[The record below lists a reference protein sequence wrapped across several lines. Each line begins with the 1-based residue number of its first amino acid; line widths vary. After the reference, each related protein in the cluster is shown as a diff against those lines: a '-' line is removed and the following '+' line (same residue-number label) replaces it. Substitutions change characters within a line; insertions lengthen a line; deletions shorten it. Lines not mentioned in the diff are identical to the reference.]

1 MESSAQGTANPY
13 KGPAGTLRV
22 LVVDDEE
29 VIRLLIHDALSTDF
43 AIAMVDSA
51 EDAAPYL
58 VHHPPDVLLVD
69 KNLPGMSGI
78 DLLRQSKALRPES
91 EVIVITGYASLGSS
105 IEALRLGAYDYL
117 IKPFDDIEIIVEKVR
132 RAGEKKDM
140 ARERRELNEQVMAT
154 NKKLRFAH
162 DRLKKSYIQTLSSM
176 ITALEAR
183 DAYTRGHSDRVA
195 DYTAMIGRA
204 MGITGESFN
213 NLVDGARLHDLG
225 KIGIRETVLHKTSAL
240 TNEEYA
246 HIKTHPSIGAD
257 IIGKMEAYRHLVSMV
272 RHHHERFDGM
282 GYPDGLVGKSIP
294 LQARIISVADAF
306 DAMTSERPYRRTR
319 TPNEALKEIREV
331 AGTQLDPM
339 VVKTF
344 LSIQSQLDVVLAQS
358 S

>member
-1 MESSAQGTANPY
+1 MVDPY
-13 KGPAGTLRV
+13 KGPEGSYKV

-29 VIRLLIHDALSTDF
+29 VIRLLVHDALVNDF
-43 AIAMVDSA
+43 CIAMVESA
-51 EDAAPYL
+51 EEAVPYL
-58 VHHPPDVLLVD
+58 VHQPPDVLLVD

-78 DLLRQSKALRPES
+78 DLLRQAKALQPEC
-91 EVIVITGYASLGSS
+91 EVMVITGYASLESS

-117 IKPFDDIEIIVEKVR
+117 LKPFDDVEIVVEKVR

-140 ARERRELNEQVMAT
+140 ARERRELNEQVMAA
-154 NKKLRFAH
+154 NKQLRSAH
-162 DRLKKSYIQTLSSM
+162 ERLKKSYIQTLSSM

-183 DAYTRGHSDRVA
+183 DSYTRGHSDRVA
-195 DYTAMIGRA
+195 DYTAMIGKA

-225 KIGIRETVLHKTSAL
+225 KIGIRETVLHKTCAL
-240 TNEEYA
+240 TDEEYA

-257 IIGKMEAYRHLVSMV
+257 IIGKMEAYRHLVPMV
-272 RHHHERFDGM
+272 RHHHERFDGK
-282 GYPDGLVGKSIP
+282 GYPDGLSGKAIP
-294 LQARIISVADAF
+294 LQARIIAVADSF
-306 DAMTSERPYRRTR
+306 DAMTSERPYRKTR

-344 LSIQSQLDVVLAQS
+344 LGIQAQLDTVLAKS

>member
-1 MESSAQGTANPY
+1 MCYIDGGMTDPY
-13 KGPAGTLRV
+13 KGPEGTYKV

-29 VIRLLIHDALSTDF
+29 VIRLLIHDALVEDF
-43 AIAMVDSA
+43 AIAMVESA

-78 DLLRQSKALRPES
+78 DLLRQSKALQPEC
-91 EVIVITGYASLGSS
+91 EVMVITGYASLESS

-117 IKPFDDIEIIVEKVR
+117 LKPFDDVEIVVEKVR
-132 RAGEKKDM
+132 RAGEKRNM
-140 ARERRELNEQVMAT
+140 SRERRELNEQVMAA
-154 NKKLRFAH
+154 NQELRAAQE
-162 DRLKKSYIQTLSSM
+162 RLKKSYIQTLSSM

-195 DYTAMIGRA
+195 EYTAMIGKA
-204 MGITGESFN
+204 MGITGESFK

-240 TNEEYA
+240 TDEEYA
-246 HIKTHPSIGAD
+246 HIKTHPAIGAD
-257 IIGKMEAYRHLVSMV
+257 IIGKMEAYRHLVPMV
-272 RHHHERFDGM
+272 RHHHERFDGR
-282 GYPDGLVGKSIP
+282 GYPDGISGKDIP
-294 LQARIISVADAF
+294 LQARIIAVADSF
-306 DAMTSERPYRRTR
+306 DAMTSERPYRKTR

-344 LSIQSQLDVVLAQS
+344 LGIQAQLDTVLAKS

>member
-1 MESSAQGTANPY
+1 MFVGGMVDAY
-13 KGPAGTLRV
+13 KGPAETYNV

-29 VIRLLIHDALSTDF
+29 VIRLLIHDALVDDF
-43 AIAMVDSA
+43 AIAMVESA
-51 EDAAPYL
+51 EDAVPYL

-78 DLLRQSKALRPES
+78 DLLRQAKALQPEC
-91 EVIVITGYASLGSS
+91 EVIVITGYASLESS

-117 IKPFDDIEIIVEKVR
+117 IKPFDDVEIVVEKVR

-140 ARERRELNEQVMAT
+140 ARERRELNEQILAA
-154 NKKLRFAH
+154 NRELRSAH

-195 DYTAMIGRA
+195 EYTAMIGRA

-225 KIGIRETVLHKTSAL
+225 KIGIREIVLHKSSAL
-240 TNEEYA
+240 TEEEYA
-246 HIKTHPSIGAD
+246 HIKTHPGIGAD
-257 IIGKMEAYRHLVSMV
+257 IIGKMEAYRHLVPMI
-272 RHHHERFDGM
+272 RHHHERFDGR
-282 GYPDGLVGKSIP
+282 GYPDGLAGKDIP
-294 LQARIISVADAF
+294 LQARIIAVADAF
-306 DAMTSERPYRRTR
+306 DAMTSERPYRKTR
-319 TPNEALKEIREV
+319 SPNEALGEIREV

-339 VVKTF
+339 VVKSF
-344 LSIQSQLDVVLAQS
+344 LGIQAQLDSVLAKIS
-358 S
+358 